1 MIEIIV
7 VLIVLSIFSTVA
19 LSTYRTITKNKL
31 MQEVD
36 GLKANFYFAQIKA
49 LSNADDIST
58 WGISFTSGSSFYS
71 LVNHGGT
78 TSPIYLPSEGG
89 ATHNLPSGM
98 TITGSAV
105 NFDKWGRPL
114 DGSGN
119 LMTGDT
125 QITLTQITLTTGTD
139 TSKFKVSKNTG
150 FIYDVP

>member
-7 VLIVLSIFSTVA
+7 VLIVLSIFSIVA
-19 LSTYRTITKNKL
+19 STTYMTITKNKV

-36 GLKANFYFAQIKA
+36 GLKANFCFAQIKA
-49 LSNADDIST
+49 LSNADDSSK
-58 WGISFTSGSSFYS
+58 WGISFTSGSSSYK
-71 LVNHGGT
+71 LVYTGVT
-78 TSPIYLPSEGG
+78 TSPVYLPSEGG
-89 ATHNLPSGM
+89 SNPSIHNLPSGM
-98 TITGSAV
+98 TITGSAI

-119 LMTGDT
+119 LMTGD
-125 QITLTQITLTTGTD
+125 TQITLTTGTD